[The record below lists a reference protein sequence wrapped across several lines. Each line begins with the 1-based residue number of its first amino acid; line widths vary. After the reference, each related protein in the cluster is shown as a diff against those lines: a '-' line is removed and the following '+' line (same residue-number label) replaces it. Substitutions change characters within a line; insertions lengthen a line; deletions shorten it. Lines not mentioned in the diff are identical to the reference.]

1 METSILNSVKKI
13 LGISEDYTAFDIDII
28 THINSVFSIIT
39 QMGIG
44 PSEGFFIDDALSE
57 WSDFTSSST
66 LYNMVRSYM
75 YLRVRILFD
84 PPNNS
89 FFLTTMEKQIQ
100 EYEWRLS
107 TSREWLLNPVDP
119 KTLETE
125 DNYECL

>member
-44 PSEGFFIDDALSE
+44 PSEGFFIDDVLSE
-57 WSDFTSSST
+57 WSDFTSSSN

-89 FFLTTMEKQIQ
+89 FFLSAMEKQIQ

-119 KTLETE
+119 KTVETE
-125 DNYECL
+125 ADYEC